1 MQETL
6 RHLDLAIEAL
16 RRNCPAHLMLREL
29 EQCRSTLVKL
39 DKGRRITPDMYAEW
53 RESVSTSPC
62 REVVSEEH
70 AAGLAGPG
78 TTIYPR

>member
-16 RRNCPAHLMLREL
+16 RRNCPAHMMLA
-29 EQCRSTLVKL
+29 SWSSDKTSLVKL
-39 DKGRRITPDMYAEW
+39 DKGRYTTPDMYAEW
-53 RESVSTSPC
+53 REAVSTSPC
-62 REVVSEEH
+62 REVVSKEH